1 MGEIFFYCGA
11 AAIIC
16 KPCIV
21 WCVNDAGQ
29 WLLEWG
35 GAWRLFVL
43 ALDKPGMKVVTIKKY
58 QFGCIGA
65 EDGIS
70 STLWYQVLHGFRGT
84 RFLGFRLFA
93 FLCFCR
99 RLWKSHCLR
108 WVEFNRLWLEGSVKW
123 SVWADSLRSLDDT
136 KARSYPGVPKHI
148 LGRLCPWNVL
158 CGGSRVFSQCL
169 ICENA
174 VCALFS
180 ARLETLFVYF
190 FCCVGFADSAC
201 PMTFG
206 RVATVQPKAVTLVHP
221 LSSFVRRDVVPNAVN
236 IKKHRLTPLEREL
249 EAVEGISLAE
259 RVVPHD
265 SVAGTLSSTVVA
277 VFRRWKLARQGAG
290 GCRDLPWWTFGLFS
304 KHRAGGPSFEVLWD
318 QTSSGWGPHGG
329 CQAKCHHFV
338 GLWAVLREFWW
349 WWSLCRQVC
358 GAHGDCH
365 AAAKLGGRDPLRL
378 AQFLLKLEALQD
390 IRNLN
395 HGIQKIKMKWMRFC
409 TAMGSAI
416 CTWGWWLYFSHIP
429 I

>member
-84 RFLGFRLFA
+84 RFPGFRLFA

-259 RVVPHD
+259 LGQPVP
-265 SVAGTLSSTVVA
+265 
-277 VFRRWKLARQGAG
+277 
-290 GCRDLPWWTFGLFS
+290 
-304 KHRAGGPSFEVLWD
+304 EVLGRVSID
-318 QTSSGWGPHGG
+318 TLPRTSGTGCPPRQRRGHAFIHSCGSVSSIKVGQTRS
-329 CQAKCHHFV
+329 
-338 GLWAVLREFWW
+338 
-349 WWSLCRQVC
+349 
-358 GAHGDCH
+358 
-365 AAAKLGGRDPLRL
+365 
-378 AQFLLKLEALQD
+378 
-390 IRNLN
+390 
-395 HGIQKIKMKWMRFC
+395 
-409 TAMGSAI
+409 
-416 CTWGWWLYFSHIP
+416 WWL
-429 I
+429 